1 MLFCFSSISTCT
13 GLELPF
19 FYHYFVLGNELE
31 GKKTAAPL
39 RKPHGAGLFSLH
51 GLLTAKD
58 MLQEERETQMDV
70 YV

>member
-1 MLFCFSSISTCT
+1 MCFVVSAVPTHVEVLSF
-13 GLELPF
+13 F
-19 FYHYFVLGNELE
+19 FYHHFLLGNELE

-51 GLLTAKD
+51 GLLNAKD